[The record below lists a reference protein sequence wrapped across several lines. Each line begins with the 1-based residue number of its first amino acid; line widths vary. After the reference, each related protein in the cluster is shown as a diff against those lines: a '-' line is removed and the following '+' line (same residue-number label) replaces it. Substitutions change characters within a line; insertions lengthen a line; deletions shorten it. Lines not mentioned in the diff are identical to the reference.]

1 MVLQLSDR
9 LAAVTAET
17 PPPRPS
23 PETGRADLEAFIT
36 SALSDL

>member
-1 MVLQLSDR
+1 MLQLSDH
-9 LAAVTAET
+9 LAAVAAET

-23 PETGRADLEAFIT
+23 PEAGRGDLEAFIT